1 MMEKER
7 IRETIGPDAAEV
19 LDIVQDLDEAGLAQ
33 VLYFSAGVKA
43 RADYERRKAAETEA
57 AS

>member
-1 MMEKER
+1 MEKER

-19 LDIVQDLDEAGLAQ
+19 LDIVRDLDEAGLAQ

-43 RADYERRKAAETEA
+43 RADYERRKAETEA

>member
-1 MMEKER
+1 MTKER
-7 IRETIGPDAAEV
+7 IRETIGADAAEV